1 MVVVGGALLFE
12 GKMDSITLQKE
23 LVLPLLSQIYRKKLI
38 QHLKPQGCNLSFY
51 FLNFLSNHISSD
63 DKKM

>member
-23 LVLPLLSQIYRKKLI
+23 LVLPLLSQIYRKILI
-38 QHLKPQGCNLSFY
+38 QHLKP
-51 FLNFLSNHISSD
+51 
-63 DKKM
+63 